1 MNFSVEPLMIR
12 FLTRKRSSFYKVVK
26 EAGDQLI
33 NTKVSALYC
42 KTYFKIAKKVLEA
55 SLSDTKLAE

>member
-33 NTKVSALYC
+33 NTKVSFIIFVLI
-42 KTYFKIAKKVLEA
+42 FIAKKVLEA